1 MGYRI
6 AHLPFSAVEPDSQP
20 LLRLCA
26 MLPLEEVTIAAT
38 TSGVVPAQ
46 EFSVSEPLPCSTQ
59 LADSL
64 AARSTTALGTRMQV
78 TTTAELIILRAAS
91 PRDKEVIIAR
101 LTDARQVLT
110 ASLRARSGQARPG
123 HLTEVGSE
131 DLSGQ
136 D

>member
-1 MGYRI
+1 
-6 AHLPFSAVEPDSQP
+6 
-20 LLRLCA
+20 
-26 MLPLEEVTIAAT
+26 
-38 TSGVVPAQ
+38 
-46 EFSVSEPLPCSTQ
+46 
-59 LADSL
+59 
-64 AARSTTALGTRMQV
+64 MQV
-78 TTTAELIILRAAS
+78 TTSAEFIILRAAS

-110 ASLRARSGQARPG
+110 ATLRARSGQARPG

>member
-1 MGYRI
+1 MQHSTRGLTR
-6 AHLPFSAVEPDSQP
+6 SSQYH
-20 LLRLCA
+20 CA
-26 MLPLEEVTIAAT
+26 
-38 TSGVVPAQ
+38 
-46 EFSVSEPLPCSTQ
+46 
-59 LADSL
+59 
-64 AARSTTALGTRMQV
+64 RMQV
-78 TTTAELIILRAAS
+78 TTSAEFIILRAAS

-110 ASLRARSGQARPG
+110 ATLRARSGQARPG